1 MAHAQ
6 RLSEQVESLK
16 ARVQELEL
24 ALAKGE
30 TNCIPRSMPAAAAD
44 LSDTDVTEAIGSL
57 SIGVYGQSKYHGESA
72 SSEVS
77 LLSSALSIVIS
88 HGSTQ
93 YFQGLLA
100 VSDEKT
106 AS

>member
-24 ALAKGE
+24 SLAKGE
-30 TNCIPRSMPAAAAD
+30 TNGISRSMPAAAD

-77 LLSSALSIVIS
+77 LLSSALSLVIS

-100 VSDEKT
+100 VSGETT
-106 AS
+106 AT